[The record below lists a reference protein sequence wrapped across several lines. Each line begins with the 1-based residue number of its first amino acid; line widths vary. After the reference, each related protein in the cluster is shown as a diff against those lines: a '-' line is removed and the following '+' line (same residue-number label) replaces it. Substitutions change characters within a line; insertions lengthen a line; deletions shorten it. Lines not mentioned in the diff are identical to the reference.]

1 MSDNKTPPPTPLPG
15 NLVWEVP
22 TRLFHWILVLLFV
35 VAWLTAEDEQPLFL
49 IHQLAGYGILVAVLF
64 RLVWGFAGG
73 RYARFSNF
81 IRPWSRVRDY
91 FRNIFHNRQAGSVGH
106 NPAGGWM
113 IVLLLTLLTATVVS
127 GLFVSDDGI
136 GGPWAVFISPNI
148 AHMMEDVH
156 EALAEALLIA
166 VFVHI
171 AGVVL
176 ESFLEGR
183 NLVSAMWTGRK
194 KELEDDQPE
203 NGVPVAV
210 AAWRAPLILLFSTLA
225 IWAAVS
231 VQ

>member
-49 IHQLAGYGILVAVLF
+49 IHQLAGHGILVAVLF

-81 IRPWSRVRDY
+81 IHPWAKVRDY
-91 FRNIFHNRQAGSVGH
+91 LRNIFHNRHGGSVGH

-113 IVLLLTLLTATVVS
+113 IALLLALLTATVVS

-156 EALAEALLIA
+156 EGLANALLIS
-166 VFVHI
+166 VFIHI
-171 AGVVL
+171 AGVAL
-176 ESFLEGR
+176 ESLLEGR
-183 NLVSAMWTGRK
+183 NLVGAMWTGRK
-194 KELEDDQPE
+194 KELENDQPE
-203 NGVPVAV
+203 NSVPVAV
-210 AAWRAPLILLFSTLA
+210 AVWRAPLILLFALLA
-225 IWAAVS
+225 TWAAVT
-231 VQ
+231 V